1 MTMVFIAFV
10 VLLVLILLGGLFGM
24 FIVNSVRDETD
35 DVFYDD
41 EFDYE
46 EYREHDGVKY

>member
-24 FIVNSVRDETD
+24 FIVNSVRDEAD